1 MSERI
6 PMEVVGVRV
15 ELPTNTPILLLRE
28 RDGNRYLPIWI
39 GTPEATA
46 IALALEG
53 IETARP
59 LTHDLMKTL
68 LDALGADI
76 ERVDVTSLDEGT
88 FFAELVIE
96 SEGEELTISSRPS
109 DAIALATRSGSPVFA
124 SPELLEEAGVEIHD
138 DSEEEEI
145 ERFREFLDHVTAED
159 FEAGP
164 HSHS

>member
-1 MSERI
+1 MNEGV

-15 ELPTNTPILLLRE
+15 ELATTTPILLLRE

-59 LTHDLMKTL
+59 MTHDLMKTM
-68 LDALGADI
+68 LDSLGADV
-76 ERVDVTSLDEGT
+76 ERVDVTSLDGGT

-96 SEGEELTISSRPS
+96 SEGEQLAISSRPS
-109 DAIALATRSGSPVFA
+109 DAIALATRTGSPVFA
-124 SPELLEEAGVEIHD
+124 SAQLLDDAGVEIHD
-138 DSEEEEI
+138 NSEEEEI

-164 HSHS
+164 HTSS

>member
-1 MSERI
+1 
-6 PMEVVGVRV
+6 MEVVGVRV

-28 RDGNRYLPIWI
+28 RDGTRYLPIWI

-68 LDALGADI
+68 LDVLGADI

-88 FFAELVIE
+88 FFADLVIE
-96 SEGEELTISSRPS
+96 SDGEEVTISSRPS
-109 DAIALATRSGSPVFA
+109 DAIALATRAGAPVFA
-124 SPELLEEAGVEIHD
+124 SRELLDEAGIEIHD
-138 DSEEEEI
+138 DTEEAEI
-145 ERFREFLDHVTAED
+145 ERFREFLDDVTPED
-159 FEAGP
+159 FEHDSA
-164 HSHS
+164 S

>member
-1 MSERI
+1 MSDHV

-28 RDGNRYLPIWI
+28 RDGTRYLPIWI

-59 LTHDLMKTL
+59 LTHDLMMTL

-88 FFAELVIE
+88 FFADLIIE
-96 SEGEELTISSRPS
+96 TEGEQLTISSRPS
-109 DAIALATRSGSPVFA
+109 DAIALATRAGSPIFA
-124 SPELLEEAGVEIHD
+124 SKELLDEAGIEIHD
-138 DSEEEEI
+138 DTEEEEI
-145 ERFREFLDHVTAED
+145 DRFREFLDDVTPED
-159 FEAGP
+159 FE
-164 HSHS
+164 SDSTS

>member
-1 MSERI
+1 MSDRVA
-6 PMEVVGVRV
+6 MEVVGVRV

-28 RDGNRYLPIWI
+28 RDGTRYLPIWI

-68 LDALGADI
+68 LDTLGADI

-88 FFAELVIE
+88 FFADLVIE
-96 SEGEELTISSRPS
+96 AEGEELTISSRPS
-109 DAIALATRSGSPVFA
+109 DAIALAARAGAPVFA
-124 SPELLEEAGVEIHD
+124 SRTLLDEAGVEIHD
-138 DSEEEEI
+138 DTEEEEI
-145 ERFREFLDHVTAED
+145 ERFREFLDDVTPED
-159 FEAGP
+159 FE
-164 HSHS
+164 HDSTS